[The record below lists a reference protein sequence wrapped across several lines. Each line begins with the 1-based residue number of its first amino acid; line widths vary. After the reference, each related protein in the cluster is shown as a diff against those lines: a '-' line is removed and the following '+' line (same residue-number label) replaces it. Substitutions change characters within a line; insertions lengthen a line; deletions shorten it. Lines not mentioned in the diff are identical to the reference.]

1 MGGGDRWGWV
11 LLFKGTLVFRFLLL
25 TLVLRLK
32 KLASSTLN
40 NFVRF
45 EMDPIDPVGTNT
57 LYLDIEIRFP
67 AFLPN
72 IAIEAE
78 LDLFI

>member
-1 MGGGDRWGWV
+1 MVIGGGRGWV
-11 LLFKGTLVFRFLLL
+11 LLFKGTFGLL

-32 KLASSTLN
+32 TWPWSKLN

-45 EMDPIDPVGTNT
+45 EIDPTDPVTANT

>member
-1 MGGGDRWGWV
+1 M
-11 LLFKGTLVFRFLLL
+11 LLFKGTLVFRFVLL

-32 KLASSTLN
+32 KLVSSTLN

-45 EMDPIDPVGTNT
+45 EMDPIDPVSTNT